1 MKRRSGRLPAIF
13 AVLIL
18 VAPLSG
24 CSGGAT
30 AENQRQLEQQQGE
43 LDQLKKDVATLQ
55 AQQSTSSY
63 GTSGAGASAGGNPAA
78 GGCDTAVMRVATRKG
93 GERFAATDFTHA
105 LGYYQDALT
114 ACPASAQAQLNV
126 ARTFEAIGDR
136 TQAMAHYKLASE
148 AVGVGDTD
156 AVRQAREAIARL
168 NGST

>member
-1 MKRRSGRLPAIF
+1 MKPCSGRLPAIF

-18 VAPLSG
+18 GTPLFG
-24 CSGGAT
+24 CSGGAA
-30 AENQRQLEQQQGE
+30 AENQRQLQQQQGE

-55 AQQSTSSY
+55 AQQSTPSY
-63 GTSGAGASAGGNPAA
+63 NTGAGTSAGSNPPP

-114 ACPASAQAQLNV
+114 ACPANAQAQLNV
-126 ARTFEAIGDR
+126 ARTFEALGDR
-136 TQAMAHYKLASE
+136 TQAIAHYKLASE
-148 AVGVGDTD
+148 AAGADDAD

-168 NGST
+168 DGSS

>member
-1 MKRRSGRLPAIF
+1 MF

-18 VAPLSG
+18 VTPLSG
-24 CSGGAT
+24 CSGGAA

-43 LDQLKKDVATLQ
+43 LDQLKKDVAALQ
-55 AQQSTSSY
+55 AQQSTPSY
-63 GTSGAGASAGGNPAA
+63 NTSAGSTSAAGNPAP

-93 GERFAATDFTHA
+93 GERFAATDFARA

-114 ACPASAQAQLNV
+114 ACPASPQAQLNV
-126 ARTFEAIGDR
+126 ARTFEAMGDR
-136 TQAMAHYKLASE
+136 TQAIAHYKLASE
-148 AVGVGDTD
+148 AVGAGDAD